1 MIVNTKAIVLT
12 SVKFGEADLIV
23 KCYTEEGVKSYM
35 LKHILRSKSK
45 KLNKAYFQPLTQLS
59 LTAVHNNKGNLNSIR
74 EARVYFVYT
83 SLNQNIIKQSIA
95 IFLSEVLSSALREED
110 RNPNLFEYLQT
121 TFQWLETHD
130 HVSNFH
136 LLFLLNLTRH
146 LGFYPET
153 KNINMKYFNLEEG
166 YFTDYKPVNLF
177 IEGVKL
183 RLFKSLIGTNF
194 DVLERLNFSVKS
206 RQLVLND
213 LITYYELHLP
223 GFKKPKSL
231 DILKG
236 LFKK

>member
-1 MIVNTKAIVLT
+1 MIITTKAIVLT
-12 SVKFGEADLIV
+12 SIKFGESDLIV
-23 KCYTEEGVKSYM
+23 KCYTEEGIKSYM
-35 LKHILRSKSK
+35 LKHILKAKSK

-83 SLNQNIIKQSIA
+83 SLNQNIIKQTIA

-110 RNPNLFEYLQT
+110 PNPNLFEYLQT

-153 KNINMKYFNLEEG
+153 SKKNKGYFNLEEG
-166 YFTDYKPVNLF
+166 YFTDLKPVATHIKGENL
-177 IEGVKL
+177 IA
-183 RLFKSLIGTNF
+183 FKSLLGINF
-194 DVLERLNFSVKS
+194 DVLDRLNFNVKA
-206 RQLVLND
+206 RQSVLND
-213 LITYYELHLP
+213 LIAYYEFHLP

-231 DILKG
+231 DILKD